1 MSCADRSCR
10 ALRTQ
15 GDPGVTIAVVSPRS
29 LRFRRWYVR
38 RRRSRS
44 RDRKTGRHSRAFRLR
59 SSPHPDT
66 TVTARRTRPRRKP
79 RCAPSVHAAVGLFP
93 GEPLDPLEW
102 QARPHLARGRLNT
115 DPRQPER
122 PDRPCPDNSRSLL
135 RTPSSTPST
144 PRAARLPCCSSAA
157 ASAPCRTGTT
167 SSDASPRSTARCNS
181 TRARGKSG
189 TSADYSVGA
198 AVDDIG
204 RVIDATDIKRPILVG
219 WSYGATIAV
228 RYAAQHPEQ
237 VGGLVLIDGAYPI
250 TMFDEA
256 GEEKVRKQFRRLGW
270 MMRIMAALGR
280 SARMSPGE
288 SANVVIEMDAVNGKL
303 GPDFAALACPTV
315 FVVGTGAHSG
325 ATEEEMRTVRAAV
338 ADAEA
343 SNERVSVF
351 ATTPHE
357 HTQILNKA
365 PDTVVAAI
373 EDVID
378 RSR

>member
-1 MSCADRSCR
+1 MSGHVMIPAADTQLYAVDTPGGPPPLLFLSGGFGTLQSWDRVIRRLGQKYR
-10 ALRTQ
+10 A
-15 GDPGVTIAVVSPRS
+15 V
-29 LRFRRWYVR
+29 RF
-38 RRRSRS
+38 
-44 RDRKTGRHSRAFRLR
+44 
-59 SSPHPDT
+59 
-66 TVTARRTRPRRKP
+66 
-79 RCAPSVHAAVGLFP
+79 
-93 GEPLDPLEW
+93 
-102 QARPHLARGRLNT
+102 
-115 DPRQPER
+115 
-122 PDRPCPDNSRSLL
+122 
-135 RTPSSTPST
+135 
-144 PRAARLPCCSSAA
+144 
-157 ASAPCRTGTT
+157 
-167 SSDASPRSTARCNS
+167 DA
-181 TRARGKSG
+181 RARGKSG
-189 TSADYSVGA
+189 TSADYSLEG

-204 RVIDATDIKRPILVG
+204 RVIEATEIKRPILVG

-228 RYAAQHPEQ
+228 RYAARRPEQ
-237 VGGLVLIDGAYPI
+237 VGSLVLVDGAYPI
-250 TMFDEA
+250 SMFDEA
-256 GEEKVRKQFRRLGW
+256 GEQKVRSQFRRLGW

-280 SARMSPGE
+280 SARMSPAE
-288 SANVVIEMDAVNGKL
+288 SADVVIEMDAVNGKL

-351 ATTPHE
+351 ATTPHK

>member
-1 MSCADRSCR
+1 MIPAAD
-10 ALRTQ
+10 TQ
-15 GDPGVTIAVVSPRS
+15 LYAV
-29 LRFRRWYVR
+29 
-38 RRRSRS
+38 
-44 RDRKTGRHSRAFRLR
+44 
-59 SSPHPDT
+59 DT
-66 TVTARRTRPRRKP
+66 TGGTPPLLFLSGGFGTLQSWDRVIRRLGQKYR
-79 RCAPSVHAAVGLFP
+79 AVRF
-93 GEPLDPLEW
+93 
-102 QARPHLARGRLNT
+102 
-115 DPRQPER
+115 
-122 PDRPCPDNSRSLL
+122 
-135 RTPSSTPST
+135 
-144 PRAARLPCCSSAA
+144 
-157 ASAPCRTGTT
+157 
-167 SSDASPRSTARCNS
+167 DA
-181 TRARGKSG
+181 RARGKSG
-189 TSADYSVGA
+189 TSADYSLEG

-204 RVIDATDIKRPILVG
+204 RVIEATEIKRPIVVG

-228 RYAAQHPEQ
+228 RYAARRPEQ
-237 VGGLVLIDGAYPI
+237 VGGLVLVDGAYPI
-250 TMFDEA
+250 SMFDEA
-256 GEEKVRKQFRRLGW
+256 GEQKVRNQFRRLGW

-280 SARMSPGE
+280 SARMSPAE
-288 SANVVIEMDAVNGKL
+288 SADVVIEMDAVNGKL

-351 ATTPHE
+351 ATTPHK